1 MTQKERI
8 EQMGDDIVRR
18 YGLESAEALEWYRL
32 LPYWTFQHAVDAHE
46 LIMTEGLADD
56 EEDGD
61 EQSPF
66 FVAARALGFAPQN
79 LL

>member
-8 EQMGDDIVRR
+8 EQMGNDIVRR
-18 YGLESAEALEWYRL
+18 YGLESREALEWYGL
-32 LPYWTFQHAVDAHE
+32 LPYWTFQHAVDAYE

-61 EQSPF
+61 E
-66 FVAARALGFAPQN
+66 
-79 LL
+79 